1 MRFKAAQAK
10 SEGDQSAIKEI
21 WVSKMAHH
29 GWMVNKWYVSINKK
43 NKKKKG
49 HNINFVEYIVPFH
62 SYMYII
68 LFWLNFMLRFVITC
82 RVTNRSPNPNGIGY
96 RPNKPNTINL

>member
-29 GWMVNKWYVSINKK
+29 GCMVNKWYVSINKK
-43 NKKKKG
+43 NKKSIG
-49 HNINFVEYIVPFH
+49 HNVNFVRIYSSIPFIYVYH
-62 SYMYII
+62 SI
-68 LFWLNFMLRFVITC
+68 LLIHWKLHFILIEFYVEICYHL
-82 RVTNRSPNPNGIGY
+82 
-96 RPNKPNTINL
+96 